1 MSRRSTLTN
10 LVSFTQ
16 YISNTFNNSG
26 QVDVIYTDFSKA
38 FDKLDHGLLL
48 KKLCSIG
55 LDRNLLSLFHSY
67 LTDRCLV
74 VHYQGFKS
82 VQITSTSGVPQG
94 SILGPLLFTIFINDI
109 CQTINCRLLLY
120 ADDCKL
126 FSRVDNLLD
135 CKLIQNDLHAIK
147 RWCDENCLPLNINK
161 CKCMSFSRKKELIEF
176 HYEIDN
182 ILLEKCVT
190 FKDLGVTFDSKL
202 SFVYHVS
209 MVTAAAYKN
218 LGFIIR
224 NTKFF
229 SDINSLKLLFNAFVR
244 SKLEYASIVWSP
256 GYDQHI
262 SSIEQVQRRFLKH
275 LSFKLDQRYPDRG
288 IPHSPLLLRFG
299 LNSLSARRDF
309 AGVVFLYK
317 LLNNELDSPTLLS
330 NINVHVPVVNT
341 RTNNTFYLARPSSN
355 ALLFSPIFR
364 ICSIYMKFQK
374 VVDIFCCN
382 VACIKKVI
390 LDLV

>member
-1 MSRRSTLTN
+1 M
-10 LVSFTQ
+10 
-16 YISNTFNNSG
+16 
-26 QVDVIYTDFSKA
+26 
-38 FDKLDHGLLL
+38 
-48 KKLCSIG
+48 
-55 LDRNLLSLFHSY
+55 
-67 LTDRCLV
+67 
-74 VHYQGFKS
+74 
-82 VQITSTSGVPQG
+82 
-94 SILGPLLFTIFINDI
+94 GPLLFTIFINDI

-126 FSRVDNLLD
+126 FRRVDNLLD
-135 CKLIQNDLHAIK
+135 CKLIQNDLHEIQ

-161 CKCMSFSRKKELIEF
+161 CKCMSFTRKKELIEF

-317 LLNNELDSPTLLS
+317 LLNNELDSLTLLS